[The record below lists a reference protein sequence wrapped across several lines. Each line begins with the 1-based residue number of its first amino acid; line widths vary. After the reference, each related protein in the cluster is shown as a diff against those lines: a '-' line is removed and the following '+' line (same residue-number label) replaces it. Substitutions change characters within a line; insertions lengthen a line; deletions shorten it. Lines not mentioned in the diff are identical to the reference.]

1 MVKRIDLRAA
11 NKKAFENLVLAGGL
25 DTLGEVHRAQYF
37 YPDGDGITF
46 LEKAIRFGAKYQE
59 NLNSSQTSLFSDA
72 TNETYQDLSIPS
84 CEPWSNLIRLKK
96 EKEVVGIY
104 ISSHPLDDFIH
115 EMKHFMNISLNR
127 LGDLNPLVNRE
138 LSLGGIVNDVQHLE
152 SRSGK
157 GWARFA
163 LEDFTDQYE
172 FRIFGEDYLKYR
184 HFLVVNQFIRIRL
197 MIREG
202 WVNRETGKA
211 GAPRMQYLYFEILQ
225 NTIESNTKKLT
236 LQLDIHQLDQDQIE
250 ELQDNL
256 KSYKGDKTLFFN
268 IYDTDKKVKL
278 MLNSKKQKVNI
289 TRDLL
294 QFLDKKAWHYKLN

>member
-1 MVKRIDLRAA
+1 M
-11 NKKAFENLVLAGGL
+11 
-25 DTLGEVHRAQYF
+25 GEVHRAQYF
-37 YPDGDGITF
+37 NPDGDGITF

-84 CEPWSNLIRLKK
+84 CEPWSNLVRLKK

-104 ISSHPLDDFIH
+104 ISSHPLDDFTH

-127 LGDLNPLVNRE
+127 LEDLNILVNRE

-152 SRSGK
+152 SRNGK

-163 LEDFTDQYE
+163 LEDFSDQYE

-211 GAPRMQYLYFEILQ
+211 GAPRMQYLHFEMLQ
-225 NTIESNTKKLT
+225 NTIESNAKKLT

-250 ELQDNL
+250 TLQDNL
-256 KSYKGDKTLFFN
+256 KFYKGDKPLFFN

-289 TRDLL
+289 TPDLL
-294 QFLDKKAWHYKLN
+294 QYLDEKAWHYKLN